1 MADKRY
7 TIDGYG
13 VLELNQ
19 VVFPTDGQIEA
30 QCKLDYYKPAEG
42 TTPASGDFKT
52 LITDANGVAC
62 EVGMLLAVDKANGL
76 IKLPV
81 AQEVLPVGLNYSTEY
96 IYNSYIKGLKN
107 FVMTQDVAGGEYLP
121 RIGYLKTGDKFTTNC
136 LAYDTNEFAD
146 DDAVDAALAAY
157 KTTAVYGGISTTG
170 AIKVSATAPT
180 VGPVLKVI
188 KDYTLPDGISHGVM
202 FQVIKG

>member
-1 MADKRY
+1 MAIKRY
-7 TIDGYG
+7 AIDGYG

-42 TTPASGDFKT
+42 STPASGDFKT

-62 EVGMLLAVDKANGL
+62 EVGMLLAVDKASGL

-81 AQEVLPVGLNYSTEY
+81 ANEILPVGINYTTEY

-107 FVMTQDVAGGEYLP
+107 FVMTQDIAGGEYLP

-136 LAYDTNEFAD
+136 LAYDTDEFAD
-146 DDAVDAALAAY
+146 DDAVDTALAAY
-157 KTTAVYGGISTTG
+157 RTTAVYGGISTIG
-170 AIKVSATAPT
+170 AIKLSATVPT
-180 VGPVLKVI
+180 AGPILKVV
-188 KDYTLPDGISHGVM
+188 KDYTMPDGQHGVM